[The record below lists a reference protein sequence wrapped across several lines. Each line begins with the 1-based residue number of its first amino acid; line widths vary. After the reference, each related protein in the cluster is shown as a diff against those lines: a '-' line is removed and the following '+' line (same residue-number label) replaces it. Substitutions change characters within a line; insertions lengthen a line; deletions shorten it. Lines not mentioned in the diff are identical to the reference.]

1 MPKTPR
7 KPKDPSNVRGPQLYG
22 PPGKGDPRKIKILMD
37 AIARGAAEA
46 AQELLAEGA
55 RARQPRPVVEEAIS
69 DDPVT
74 ALLAAIDAG
83 DDAAFDRLLP
93 TVDANALTPKHR
105 SPFLSACSM
114 GRIRMV
120 KAMLAAGA
128 RATTQAVEN
137 AALMDRQEV
146 FDLLLAGKVESQGA
160 KSRDRDAL
168 IIASDRAKRHGW
180 PDINKRLRPHRTAL
194 GI

>member
-1 MPKTPR
+1 MPKTR
-7 KPKDPSNVRGPQLYG
+7 KPKDPANVRGPQLYA
-22 PPGKGDPRKIKILMD
+22 PPGKGDPRKIKVLMD

-46 AQELLAEGA
+46 ARELLAQGA
-55 RARQPRPVVEEAIS
+55 RARQPRPVEEAIS
-69 DDPVT
+69 GDPAT
-74 ALLAAIDAG
+74 ALLVAIDAG
-83 DDAAFDRLLP
+83 DDEAFDRLLP
-93 TVDANALTPKHR
+93 TVDPNALTPKR
-105 SPFLSACSM
+105 VSPFLSACSM

-120 KAMLAAGA
+120 RAMLAAGA

-146 FDLLLAGKVESQGA
+146 FDVLLAGKVESQGA

-180 PDINKRLRPHRTAL
+180 PDINKRLRPHRDAL